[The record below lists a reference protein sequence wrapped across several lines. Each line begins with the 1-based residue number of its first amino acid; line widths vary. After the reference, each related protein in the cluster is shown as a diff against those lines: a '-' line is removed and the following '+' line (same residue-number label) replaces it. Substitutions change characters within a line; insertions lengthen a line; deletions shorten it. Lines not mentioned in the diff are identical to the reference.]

1 MFLSI
6 TKYITRRSRQL
17 GLLLHVIFRLHN
29 PAICGVGLSCKSF
42 DLNIQATCGKA
53 VDNISAAA
61 ADILQVIR
69 KSSGIVKVEK
79 ILKRRLDL
87 ISSPSR
93 SHKHLNFSF
102 LLI

>member
-42 DLNIQATCGKA
+42 DLNIQATSGKA

-61 ADILQVIR
+61 ANLRCSFEVVF
-69 KSSGIVKVEK
+69 KSSDSHQVL
-79 ILKRRLDL
+79 LK
-87 ISSPSR
+87 
-93 SHKHLNFSF
+93 NT
-102 LLI
+102 